1 MKPKIILLFWL
12 VTAVITGHAQQMQ
25 DAAARNKA
33 AAIKI
38 ISAFDNGDVN
48 AFDALIAQDVKSHS
62 EMPPGMKSTGL
73 EAVKE
78 MCKMNKTAF
87 PDMKSQV
94 HTVASAGDTVMIFYT
109 SEGTNTGSLYGQP
122 ATNKKIKV
130 DGVDII
136 RFQNGKAVEH
146 WGVFDSMK
154 MMMQLGMMGPGAA
167 PMEKKQ

>member
-1 MKPKIILLFWL
+1 M
-12 VTAVITGHAQQMQ
+12 
-25 DAAARNKA
+25 NKA
-33 AAIKI
+33 AALKI
-38 ISAFDNGDVN
+38 IAAFDKGDVN
-48 AFDALIAQDVKSHS
+48 AFDALIAKDVKSHS

-78 MCKMNKTAF
+78 MCQMNKTAF

-94 HTVASAGDTVMIFYT
+94 HTVAAAGDTVMVFYT
-109 SEGTNTGSLYGQP
+109 SEGTNTGSLFGHP

-154 MMMQLGMMGPGAA
+154 MMQQLGMMGPS
-167 PMEKKQ
+167 PEKNQ

>member
-1 MKPKIILLFWL
+1 
-12 VTAVITGHAQQMQ
+12 MQ
-25 DAAARNKA
+25 DPAARNKA

-38 ISAFDNGDVN
+38 ITAFDNGDVD
-48 AFDALIAQDVKSHS
+48 AFDAVIARDVKSHS

-87 PDMKSQV
+87 PDMKSRV
-94 HTVASAGDTVMIFYT
+94 HTVAAAGDTVVVFYT

-122 ATNKKIKV
+122 ATNKKISV

-154 MMMQLGMMGPGAA
+154 MMQQLGLMGSGAA
-167 PMEKKQ
+167 PQVKNP